1 MLCIRSKK
9 TAVTEYRMTKP
20 LKDVAK
26 FRKTLLRKN
35 DKVTIQKLAERLKKI
50 DSTWNIKY
58 LKDFHTANVLIS
70 MRNAVG
76 AKIVMDI
83 DDNIWNV
90 PLGNIARSKDG
101 WDKFV
106 ALNTG
111 LVQEVDW
118 LTVSTEPLKTILEPL
133 NPKIVVLP
141 NIVNP
146 DEWRFERKKHD
157 KLRIGWVWSPTHIP
171 DIPVVE
177 EALRKIYKKY
187 DVEIVIFGRENN
199 LFDFPTTNI
208 KGVKHSE
215 YPKLFREAGIDIS
228 ICPLKDNDFNR
239 CKSNIKWLESTLA
252 GAAVVASDV
261 HPYSSS
267 IKDGK
272 TGYIAK
278 GTNQWVKKLSW
289 LIESKEKRDE
299 MVKNARKE
307 VLDNYTSNKKWLQFY
322 ESIK

>member
-1 MLCIRSKK
+1 M
-9 TAVTEYRMTKP
+9 
-20 LKDVAK
+20 
-26 FRKTLLRKN
+26 N
-35 DKVTIQKLAERLKKI
+35 
-50 DSTWNIKY
+50 
-58 LKDFHTANVLIS
+58 DFHTVDVLFS
-70 MRNAVG
+70 MRKAVD
-76 AKIVMDI
+76 AKVVIDV
-83 DDNIWNV
+83 DDNIWQV
-90 PLGNIARSKDG
+90 PPGNIAREADH

-106 ALNTG
+106 ALNTAI
-111 LVQEVDW
+111 VQEADW
-118 LTVSTEPLKTILEPL
+118 VTVSTEPLKTILEPL

-141 NIVNP
+141 NIVDP
-146 DEWRFERKKHD
+146 KEWDFERKKHD